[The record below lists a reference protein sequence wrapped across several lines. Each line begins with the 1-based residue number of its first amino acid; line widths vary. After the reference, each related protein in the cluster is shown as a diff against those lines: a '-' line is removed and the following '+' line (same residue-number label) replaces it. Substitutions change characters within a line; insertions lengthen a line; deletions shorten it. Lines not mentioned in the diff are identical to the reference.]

1 MVGKSTS
8 HSNFGGAKEGFRPET
23 DWRDRGGRLL
33 DTMRNPFD
41 DHQSSSVGRSTNPFD
56 SLRSDGSSASDVLGG
71 GASLFG
77 GGVNSSTTPNEAT
90 WQDLGDLPY
99 RRVRMYD
106 TITWGWKQG
115 EISKTT
121 QLSTSSTEEQI
132 GLR

>member
-1 MVGKSTS
+1 
-8 HSNFGGAKEGFRPET
+8 
-23 DWRDRGGRLL
+23 
-33 DTMRNPFD
+33 MRNPFD
-41 DHQSSSVGRSTNPFD
+41 DHTLLSQQSSSVGRSTNPFD

-71 GASLFG
+71 GGTSLFGGGGG
-77 GGVNSSTTPNEAT
+77 GGVNSSTTPNNEAT